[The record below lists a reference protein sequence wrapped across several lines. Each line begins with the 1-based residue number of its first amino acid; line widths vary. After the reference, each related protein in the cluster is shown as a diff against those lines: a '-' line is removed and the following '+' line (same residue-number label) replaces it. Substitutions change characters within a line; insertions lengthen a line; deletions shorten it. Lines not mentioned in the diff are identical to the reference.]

1 MWTRHHRKRR
11 TGALVVPALAACFL
25 TYFGFHA
32 YNGDYGINA
41 KYRLEERIG
50 GLERQVAGLK
60 QQRAELERKVQLLH
74 DGTVERD
81 MLDEH
86 ARRVLN
92 YAHPDDVV
100 ILRSDLLD

>member
-60 QQRAELERKVQLLH
+60 QKRAELERKVQLLH